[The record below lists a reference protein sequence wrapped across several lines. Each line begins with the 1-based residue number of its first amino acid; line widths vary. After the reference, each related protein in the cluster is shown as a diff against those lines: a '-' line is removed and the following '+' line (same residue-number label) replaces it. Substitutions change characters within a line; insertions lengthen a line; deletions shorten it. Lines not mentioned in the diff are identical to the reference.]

1 MSFLLHSKKS
11 REVVEEMI
19 KKHVDRMRKTYSWE
33 GENKQITKEE
43 MPDEARKSLDDAID
57 HIVSSMNDGELEG
70 LLVKGME
77 HIDVD
82 ENEFETLMIKSILS
96 QSLGFA

>member
-1 MSFLLHSKKS
+1 MTLPELIDSLIELS
-11 REVVEEMI
+11 
-19 KKHVDRMRKTYSWE
+19 T
-33 GENKQITKEE
+33 EE

>member
-1 MSFLLHSKKS
+1 MTLPELIDSLIELS
-11 REVVEEMI
+11 
-19 KKHVDRMRKTYSWE
+19 T
-33 GENKQITKEE
+33 EE
-43 MPDEARKSLDDAID
+43 MPDEARQSLDDAID

-82 ENEFETLMIKSILS
+82 ESEFETLMIKSILS